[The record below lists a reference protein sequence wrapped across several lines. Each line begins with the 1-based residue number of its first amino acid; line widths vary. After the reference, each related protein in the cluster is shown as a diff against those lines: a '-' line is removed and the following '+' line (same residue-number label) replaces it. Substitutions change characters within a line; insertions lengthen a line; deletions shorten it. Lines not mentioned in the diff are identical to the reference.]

1 MYVLAEVDVYALLF
15 VCSSAVGYWTC
26 YIFHVKEIR
35 RQSVVS
41 YNKRLKE

>member
-26 YIFHVKEIR
+26 YIFHVYKR
-35 RQSVVS
+35 RKLVK
-41 YNKRLKE
+41 YNKKTKE